1 MQSRGL
7 EDINFNEDFEETI
20 ARNLKEEFENETEGE
35 LKFNIFIISALHSFN
50 LLLFLSSFLA
60 SI

>member
-35 LKFNIFIISALHSFN
+35 LKFNILLISASNSFN
-50 LLLFLSSFLA
+50 LLFLSSFLA

>member
-1 MQSRGL
+1 MQSSRL

-35 LKFNIFIISALHSFN
+35 LKFLNFLVFFFALNYLN
-50 LLLFLSSFLA
+50 L
-60 SI
+60 